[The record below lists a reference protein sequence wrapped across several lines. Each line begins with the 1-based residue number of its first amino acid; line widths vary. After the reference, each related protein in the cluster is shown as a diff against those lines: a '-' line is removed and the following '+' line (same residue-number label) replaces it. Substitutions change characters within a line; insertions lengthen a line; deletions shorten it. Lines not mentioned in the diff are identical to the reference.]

1 MADER
6 WHEDDEFWM
15 RTAPFLFS
23 SRRWSQAGVEVDAML
38 SLLDLKPPARVL
50 DLCCG
55 PGRHALELARRGFEV
70 TGVDR
75 TQAYLDEAQRRA
87 DVSTLKLELVRQ
99 DMRTFKR
106 ANFFDAAINI
116 STSFGFFEDP
126 KDDEKVLANV
136 YESLKPGGKFLIDV
150 MGKEILA
157 RVFCERDWYTFE
169 DALFLD
175 ERKVLDDWARIE
187 SRWIIIRDGGRE
199 EFTIRLRLYSGA
211 ELKTAL
217 KRVGFSDIKAF
228 GTLEGAP
235 YDQNAKRLIAIAT
248 K

>member
-38 SLLDLKPPARVL
+38 SLLALKPPARVL

-75 TQAYLDEAQRRA
+75 TQAYLDEARRRA
-87 DVSTLKLELVRQ
+87 DVSTLKLELLRQ

-106 ANFFDAAINI
+106 HDFFDAAMD
-116 STSFGFFEDP
+116 S
-126 KDDEKVLANV
+126 
-136 YESLKPGGKFLIDV
+136 
-150 MGKEILA
+150 
-157 RVFCERDWYTFE
+157 
-169 DALFLD
+169 
-175 ERKVLDDWARIE
+175 
-187 SRWIIIRDGGRE
+187 
-199 EFTIRLRLYSGA
+199 
-211 ELKTAL
+211 
-217 KRVGFSDIKAF
+217 KRVG
-228 GTLEGAP
+228 
-235 YDQNAKRLIAIAT
+235 
-248 K
+248 